1 MGLTAKKVYAILNGK
16 IQTVSDSVSSLGT
29 AIVYKG
35 DVASEDNLPENP
47 SVGDM
52 YNITSNSSY
61 GSAGMN
67 VAWTGT
73 NWDPMGPTINLSELK
88 VPNPNKLTFSG
99 AVTGE
104 YDGSAPVNIEI
115 PQSGGGVI
123 SENKLTVN
131 NHIISL
137 ESGGSSA

>member
-1 MGLTAKKVYAILNGK
+1 MAGLTAKKVYAILNGK
-16 IQTVSDSVSSLGT
+16 IQKVASGIGT
-29 AIVYKG
+29 AIFYAG
-35 DVASEDNLPENP
+35 SVATENDLPSSPE
-47 SVGDM
+47 VGAL
-52 YNITSNSSY
+52 YNIESDSSY

-67 VAWTGT
+67 VAWTGEI
-73 NWDPMGPTINLSELK
+73 WDPMGPTIDLSTLK

-99 AVTGE
+99 AVSAE

>member
-1 MGLTAKKVYAILNGK
+1 MRSRLRDRQK
-16 IQTVSDSVSSLGT
+16 IWF
-29 AIVYKG
+29 I
-35 DVASEDNLPENP
+35 
-47 SVGDM
+47 
-52 YNITSNSSY
+52 
-61 GSAGMN
+61 
-67 VAWTGT
+67 
-73 NWDPMGPTINLSELK
+73 
-88 VPNPNKLTFSG
+88 

-115 PQSGGGVI
+115 PQSGGGGI